1 MKEKLYGLVEAQADR
16 LLSMADQ
23 IFDNPEYDGEEFFAS
38 GLLEDYLEENG
49 FAVER
54 GLKDWPTAF
63 RATWKQGEGGPR
75 IGLLCE
81 YDALRNLGHGC
92 GHHMQGPCICGTAV
106 ALKNAGIDKPFELV
120 VYGTPAEESLSAKVT
135 MWENGCFRDI
145 DVALMMHGG
154 PDTCVDEKSLADRK
168 SVV

>member
-54 GLKDWPTAF
+54 GL
-63 RATWKQGEGGPR
+63 
-75 IGLLCE
+75 
-81 YDALRNLGHGC
+81 
-92 GHHMQGPCICGTAV
+92 
-106 ALKNAGIDKPFELV
+106 
-120 VYGTPAEESLSAKVT
+120 
-135 MWENGCFRDI
+135 
-145 DVALMMHGG
+145 
-154 PDTCVDEKSLADRK
+154 
-168 SVV
+168 

>member
-54 GLKDWPTAF
+54 GLKDWPPW
-63 RATWKQGEGGPR
+63 R
-75 IGLLCE
+75 
-81 YDALRNLGHGC
+81 
-92 GHHMQGPCICGTAV
+92 
-106 ALKNAGIDKPFELV
+106 
-120 VYGTPAEESLSAKVT
+120 
-135 MWENGCFRDI
+135 
-145 DVALMMHGG
+145 
-154 PDTCVDEKSLADRK
+154 
-168 SVV
+168 